1 VDAFFTAYP
10 ITIAYRGHVREIS
23 PGQRYE
29 FKLVPEKEHKRRIGQ
44 RDRAASRRQQLFG
57 V

>member
-44 RDRAASRRQQLFG
+44 RDRAASRRQLFG